1 VGSAP
6 DLDRTQADGRHL
18 GAGYFVHDLDL
29 RLKSDVLAEVAP
41 AEEPWSLACIVMR
54 RPAVRTP
61 TAMELPT
68 EARRPY
74 MKSRVKAVRKTVERV
89 VACVDCLELAERN
102 AVI

>member
-1 VGSAP
+1 M
-6 DLDRTQADGRHL
+6 
-18 GAGYFVHDLDL
+18 HDLGL
-29 RLKSDVLAEVAP
+29 PPRSDVLAAVALV
-41 AEEPWSLACIVMR
+41 AEPSSLACIVMR
-54 RPAVRTP
+54 KSGVQTP
-61 TAMELPT
+61 STVEVPT